1 MKYPFSDLLKYR
13 SMKELD
19 DQKQYGSKQ
28 MVQYK
33 SLIEHSPF
41 NKIILKNIRFNI
53 ITQNRIFFHISM
65 DMEISSNFIKIEPKT
80 NIPVPIANLR

>member
-53 ITQNRIFFHISM
+53 ITQNRIFFSH
-65 DMEISSNFIKIEPKT
+65 FYGHG
-80 NIPVPIANLR
+80 NI

>member
-13 SMKELD
+13 CMKELD

-41 NKIILKNIRFNI
+41 NKIILKNI
-53 ITQNRIFFHISM
+53 ITQNRNFFHIFM
-65 DMEISSNFIKIEPKT
+65 DMEISSNFIKIELKT

>member
-1 MKYPFSDLLKYR
+1 MKYPFSDLLNYR

-19 DQKQYGSKQ
+19 DQKQYGSQQ

>member
-53 ITQNRIFFHISM
+53 ITQNRIFFTFLWTWKYLVILLKLSL
-65 DMEISSNFIKIEPKT
+65 KLT
-80 NIPVPIANLR
+80 YLYL